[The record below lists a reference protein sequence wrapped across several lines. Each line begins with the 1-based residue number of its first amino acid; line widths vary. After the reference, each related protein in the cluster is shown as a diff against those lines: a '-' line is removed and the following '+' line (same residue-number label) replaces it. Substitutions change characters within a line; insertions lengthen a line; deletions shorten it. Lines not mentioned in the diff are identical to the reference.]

1 MSSVLVLGAGK
12 SAGYL
17 LDYLL
22 DWCGKVGFE
31 LHIAD
36 LNTEHLQSLDSAFSF
51 VHLHTAKLDDPEV
64 LRSLIAGKQL
74 VVSMLPAFM
83 HPVVARICVEQK
95 SHLATASYESPEM
108 RALTGDVLQ
117 NGLLFLNECGLDPGL
132 DHMSA
137 MRIIHT
143 LQSEGE
149 QITAFHSY
157 CGGLVAE
164 ACLADNPWK
173 YKFSWNPRNVVLAG
187 QSTARYLENGQ
198 IKLKPYHRL
207 FAESTRHVINNTIY
221 DGYPN
226 RDSLSYRETYGLTQV
241 ETLVRGTLRHAG
253 YCSAWNF
260 LLQLGL
266 TDDSVQFPVK
276 PGMTYRDFVEAFLP
290 SSNESTESKLQ
301 KVSGFSEEN
310 LQKLQWLGL
319 LKQDLI
325 DSKGGSPAGIL
336 QALLEKRWELMPDD
350 RDLVVMQH
358 IIESVDSN
366 GKKRICYSDL
376 QVEGTD
382 NRRTAMAKTVGLPL
396 AIGVRMI
403 LENKVKQPGLHIPIS
418 QEWYTEILTELEEK
432 HQIGFS
438 ERTV

>member
-1 MSSVLVLGAGK
+1 
-12 SAGYL
+12 
-17 LDYLL
+17 
-22 DWCGKVGFE
+22 
-31 LHIAD
+31 
-36 LNTEHLQSLDSAFSF
+36 
-51 VHLHTAKLDDPEV
+51 
-64 LRSLIAGKQL
+64 
-74 VVSMLPAFM
+74 
-83 HPVVARICVEQK
+83 
-95 SHLATASYESPEM
+95 
-108 RALTGDVLQ
+108 
-117 NGLLFLNECGLDPGL
+117 
-132 DHMSA
+132 
-137 MRIIHT
+137 
-143 LQSEGE
+143 
-149 QITAFHSY
+149 
-157 CGGLVAE
+157 
-164 ACLADNPWK
+164 
-173 YKFSWNPRNVVLAG
+173 
-187 QSTARYLENGQ
+187 
-198 IKLKPYHRL
+198 
-207 FAESTRHVINNTIY
+207 
-221 DGYPN
+221 
-226 RDSLSYRETYGLTQV
+226 
-241 ETLVRGTLRHAG
+241 
-253 YCSAWNF
+253 
-260 LLQLGL
+260 
-266 TDDSVQFPVK
+266 
-276 PGMTYRDFVEAFLP
+276 MTYRDFVEAFLP

-336 QALLEKRWELMPDD
+336 QALLEKRWELMPED

-403 LENKVKQPGLHIPIS
+403 LEKKVEQPGLHIPIS